1 MNAPLGVR
9 NPRTGEID
17 HAIAP
22 PDPGALD
29 GLTHRMRDAQQAWNA
44 NGLDTR
50 LEALRQ
56 WHGALARHREAI
68 VGALTVDTGRHG
80 VSVLELDLVLGALDR
95 WCRIAPSL
103 LADQGEQDSGVP
115 AIKLR
120 SSQVPYALV
129 GIISP
134 WNFPLLLAALDAIP
148 ALAAG
153 CAAIVKPSEIAPRFI
168 RPLMNTV
175 RAVDGLRDVLG
186 FVEGAGETGAA
197 VIDRVDMICFT
208 GSVATGRKVAQ
219 AAAARFIPANLELGG
234 KDPAIV
240 CDDADLGLAASA
252 VVWGA
257 VANTGQSCLSIERV
271 YVDARVF
278 DQFVDQVVA
287 RARGLKLAYPD
298 LDDGPIGPI
307 IAERQAGIIAD
318 HLADAKAR
326 GAIVRCGGEV
336 ESLGGGWWCH
346 PTVLTGVSHEM
357 RVMTEETFGP
367 IIPIMPFSGD
377 DQAVALAND
386 TIFGLSA
393 AVFSSD
399 EARALAIAARL
410 HAGAISIND
419 AALTAVIHEGEK
431 NAFRFSGMGESR
443 MGAASIRR
451 FLRRQAFLIKKEPG
465 ANPWWFKEL
474 LGPVS

>member
-1 MNAPLGVR
+1 MSARIGVR
-9 NPRTGEID
+9 NPRTGQID
-17 HAIAP
+17 CTIVP
-22 PDPGALD
+22 PDAGALD
-29 GLTHRMRDAQQAWNA
+29 GLTHRMREAQEAWNG
-44 NGLDTR
+44 NGLDAR
-50 LEALRQ
+50 LEALRR
-56 WHGALARHREAI
+56 WRDALARDRDAVI
-68 VGALTVDTGRHG
+68 GALTVDTGRHG

-120 SSQVPYALV
+120 GSQVPYALV
-129 GIISP
+129 GIVSP
-134 WNFPLLLAALDAIP
+134 WNFPLLLATLDTIP
-148 ALAAG
+148 ALVAG

-168 RPLMNTV
+168 RPLMKTV
-175 RAVDGLRDVLG
+175 CAVDGLRDVLA

-197 VIDRVDMICFT
+197 IIDRVDMICFT

-219 AAAARFIPANLELGG
+219 AAAARFIPSTLELGG

-240 CDDADLGLAASA
+240 CDDADLELAASA
-252 VVWGA
+252 IVWGA

-318 HLADAKAR
+318 HLADARAK
-326 GAIVRCGGEV
+326 GAIVRCGGMV

-346 PTVLTGVSHEM
+346 PTVLTSVSHEM

-367 IIPIMPFSGD
+367 IIPIMPFTGD
-377 DQAVALAND
+377 DHAVALAND
-386 TIFGLSA
+386 TIYGLSA
-393 AVFSSD
+393 AVFSGR
-399 EARALAIAARL
+399 EERALAIAARL
-410 HAGAISIND
+410 HAGAVSIND

-443 MGAASIRR
+443 MGAASLRR
-451 FLRRQAFLIKKEPG
+451 FLRRKTFLIKKDAT

-474 LGPVS
+474 TR

>member
-1 MNAPLGVR
+1 MSVQIGVR

-17 HAIAP
+17 HTIVP
-22 PDPGALD
+22 PDAGALD
-29 GLTHRMRDAQQAWNA
+29 GLTHRMRGAQEAWNS
-44 NGLDTR
+44 NGLDAR
-50 LEALRQ
+50 LEALRR
-56 WHGALARHREAI
+56 WRDALARDRDAI

-95 WCRIAPSL
+95 WSRIAPAL

-120 SSQVPYALV
+120 GSQVPYVLV
-129 GIISP
+129 GIVSP
-134 WNFPLLLAALDAIP
+134 WNFPLLLATLDTIP
-148 ALAAG
+148 ALVAG

-168 RPLMNTV
+168 RPLMKTV
-175 RAVDGLRDVLG
+175 DAVDGMRDVLA

-197 VIDRVDMICFT
+197 IIDRVDLICFT

-219 AAAARFIPANLELGG
+219 AAAARFIPSNLELGG

-240 CDDADLGLAASA
+240 CDDADLELAASA
-252 VVWGA
+252 IVWGA

-307 IAERQAGIIAD
+307 IAERQAGVIAD
-318 HLADAKAR
+318 HLADAKAK

-346 PTVLTGVSHEM
+346 PTVLTSVSHEM

-367 IIPIMPFSGD
+367 IIPIMPFTGD

-386 TIFGLSA
+386 TMFGLSA
-393 AVFSSD
+393 AVFSGR
-399 EARALAIAARL
+399 EERALAIAARL

-443 MGAASIRR
+443 MGAASLRR
-451 FLRRQAFLIKKEPG
+451 FLRRKTFLIKKG
-465 ANPWWFKEL
+465 ATANPWWFKEL
-474 LGPVS
+474 TR

>member
-1 MNAPLGVR
+1 MSAPIGVR
-9 NPRTGEID
+9 NPRTGQID
-17 HAIAP
+17 CTIAP
-22 PDPGALD
+22 PDAGALD
-29 GLTHRMRDAQQAWNA
+29 GLTHRMREAQEAWNG
-44 NGLDTR
+44 NGLDAR
-50 LEALRQ
+50 LEALRR
-56 WHGALARHREAI
+56 WRDALARDRDAV

-95 WCRIAPSL
+95 WCRLAPSL

-120 SSQVPYALV
+120 GSQVPYALV
-129 GIISP
+129 GIVSP
-134 WNFPLLLAALDAIP
+134 WNFPLLLATLDTVP
-148 ALAAG
+148 ALVAG

-168 RPLMNTV
+168 RPLMSTV
-175 RAVDGLRDVLG
+175 RAVDGLRDVLA

-197 VIDRVDMICFT
+197 IIDRVDMVCFT

-219 AAAARFIPANLELGG
+219 AAATRFIPSNLELGG

-240 CDDADLGLAASA
+240 CDDADLELAASA

-278 DQFVDQVVA
+278 DQFVDRVVA

-307 IAERQAGIIAD
+307 IAERQAGTIAD
-318 HLADAKAR
+318 HLADAKTK
-326 GAIVRCGGEV
+326 GAIVQCGGEV

-346 PTVLTGVSHEM
+346 PTVLTSVSHEM

-367 IIPIMPFSGD
+367 IIPIMPFTGD

-386 TIFGLSA
+386 TIYGLSA
-393 AVFSSD
+393 AVFSGS
-399 EARALAIAARL
+399 EERALAIANRL

-443 MGAASIRR
+443 MGAASLRR
-451 FLRRQAFLIKKEPG
+451 FLRRKTFLIKKDAT